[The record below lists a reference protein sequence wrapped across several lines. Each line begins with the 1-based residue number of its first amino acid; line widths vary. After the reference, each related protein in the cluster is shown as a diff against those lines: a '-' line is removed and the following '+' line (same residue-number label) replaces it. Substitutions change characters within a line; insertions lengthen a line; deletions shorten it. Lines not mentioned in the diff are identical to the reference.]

1 MRSLRTARYRVSVE
15 LVFDFVFYCKDFL
28 RPILL
33 DHLNIMQALLNQ
45 SGLQLTVLNTILTGL
60 ELFAFT
66 ES

>member
-1 MRSLRTARYRVSVE
+1 ME

-45 SGLQLTVLNTILTGL
+45 SSLQLTVLNTILTGL